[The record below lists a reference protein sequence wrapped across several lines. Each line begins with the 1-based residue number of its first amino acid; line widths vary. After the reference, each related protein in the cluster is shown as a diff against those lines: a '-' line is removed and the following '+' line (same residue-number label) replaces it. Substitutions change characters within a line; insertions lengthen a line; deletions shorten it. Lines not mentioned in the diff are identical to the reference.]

1 MHGPMQFLKKTKVA
15 FKPRGVIGV
24 ITPWNGP
31 FILSINPAI
40 QAVLAGNSVII
51 KPSEVTPKSGML
63 VEEMFKKAD
72 APDNLVQV
80 LIGDGQVGADLINLK
95 PDKVSFTGS
104 IKTGKLIARQCG
116 ESLIPFSLELGGK
129 DAMIV
134 CDDADIDLSLIH
146 I

>member
-1 MHGPMQFLKKTKVA
+1 M
-15 FKPRGVIGV
+15 

-72 APDNLVQV
+72 APDNLVQA
-80 LIGDGQVGADLINLK
+80 LIG
-95 PDKVSFTGS
+95 
-104 IKTGKLIARQCG
+104 
-116 ESLIPFSLELGGK
+116 E
-129 DAMIV
+129 
-134 CDDADIDLSLIH
+134 
-146 I
+146 